1 MKNTNDAKNTNNTS
15 GTNSNGADDK
25 NGKNGKNGNPG
36 RFLKAAVILVFGSFL
51 AVTVIFVLVLFALKG
66 PAAFP
71 SPTAPTSPTACTQE
85 QASAMSLILIKNSPT
100 FSYDGVKDSVQLI
113 KAESPDNGQTWKLVY
128 SFKTAHPGH
137 GDRSDHVLAQ
147 VVTGHTAEITVTK
160 CKITAAVCDK
170 TWDLLTNGQP
180 R

>member
-1 MKNTNDAKNTNNTS
+1 MNDKNGAKNKNGANDQNGTNDKNSAT
-15 GTNSNGADDK
+15 
-25 NGKNGKNGNPG
+25 GKNGKAGKY
-36 RFLKAAVILVFGSFL
+36 LKAAVMLVLGSFL

-71 SPTAPTSPTACTQE
+71 TAPAPSSATACTQE
-85 QASAMSLILIKNSPT
+85 QASAMALILVKNSPT
-100 FSYDGVKDSVQLI
+100 FGYDGVKDSVKLV
-113 KAESPDNGQTWKLVY
+113 KAESPDNGQTWKVIY

-137 GDRSDHVLAQ
+137 GDRSDQVLAQ
-147 VVTGHTAEITVTK
+147 VVTGHTAEVTVTK

-180 R
+180 K

>member
-1 MKNTNDAKNTNNTS
+1 MNDKNGANNKNNTNDKN
-15 GTNSNGADDK
+15 GTNDNNGA
-25 NGKNGKNGNPG
+25 NGKNGKTSKY
-36 RFLKAAVILVFGSFL
+36 LKVAIMLVFGSFL

-66 PAAFP
+66 PSAF
-71 SPTAPTSPTACTQE
+71 PTSPSTATVASCTQE
-85 QASAMSLILIKNSPT
+85 QASAISLILVKNSPT
-100 FSYDGVKDSVQLI
+100 FSYDGVKDSIRLV

-137 GDRSDHVLAQ
+137 GDRSDQVLAQ
-147 VVTGHTAEITVTK
+147 VVTGHTAEVTVTK

-180 R
+180 K